1 MASYYGFV
9 VFVVD
14 FIIHA
19 VIVGGFFLTSQG
31 KNMKVKVII
40 IIN

>member
-9 VFVVD
+9 VFAVD

-19 VIVGGFFLTSQG
+19 VIVGGFFWPL
-31 KNMKVKVII
+31 KARI
-40 IIN
+40 